1 MALLACEGISHFL
14 YYLDDFS
21 MPPELREITPWVQDY
36 WELGFPVAPDKIV
49 GPSTTLTFLRDE
61 LNLGMMV
68 LRLPKPKLK
77 CLKA

>member
-1 MALLACEGISHFL
+1 
-14 YYLDDFS
+14 
-21 MPPELREITPWVQDY
+21 MPPKLREITPWVLDY

-61 LNLGMMV
+61 LNFGMMV